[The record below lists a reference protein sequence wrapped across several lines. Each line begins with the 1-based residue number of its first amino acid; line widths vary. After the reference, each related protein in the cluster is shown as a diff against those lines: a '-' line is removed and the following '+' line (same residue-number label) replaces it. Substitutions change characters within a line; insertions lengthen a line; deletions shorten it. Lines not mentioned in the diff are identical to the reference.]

1 MQTEEQCKPENEA
14 TQNTNILSPS
24 FYAYYPITLSLPG
37 LVSPSFLIT
46 LLQLDASPVQQHSL
60 VVVGVRQ
67 IIQK

>member
-37 LVSPSFLIT
+37 LVSLIT
-46 LLQLDASPVQQHSL
+46 LLQLDASTVQQHSL
-60 VVVGVRQ
+60 FVVGVRQ